1 MIEIEREIE
10 KIKQNTAADCK
21 GFGFMETSFVFHV

>member
-1 MIEIEREIE
+1 MIEIE